1 VTAATWRRRRCYERP
16 VVTRLVLLVL
26 LCVAACGGGGG
37 SPLERDVEKGL
48 AAQLAVDIDR
58 VSCSG
63 DPATACQAKVGDQWL
78 AIAVVPAQGGGVA
91 WELTGVVV
99 ALAPVERYIE
109 KELAEIGHAVKVD
122 CGSRVRTVTVGE
134 RVTCSLGALGAAWAT
149 IVDDEGAVDIEI
161 AIGGDAVRARS
172 EDVDV
177 AGLDELSAALDLG
190 AVSGE
195 PPDEEGGE
203 GGGSGPPVDAGAAP

>member
-1 VTAATWRRRRCYERP
+1 
-16 VVTRLVLLVL
+16 VTRFGLLVIL
-26 LCVAACGGGGG
+26 GVAACGGGGG
-37 SPLERDVEKGL
+37 SPVERDVAKGL
-48 AAQLAVDIDR
+48 AAQLGVEVAKVT
-58 VSCSG
+58 CSG
-63 DPATACQAKVGDQWL
+63 DPATACQARVGDQWL

-99 ALAPVERYIE
+99 AMAPVERYLE
-109 KELAEIGHAVKVD
+109 KELAELGHAVEVD
-122 CGSRVRTVTVGE
+122 CGPRLRAVTVGE

-149 IVDDEGAVDIEI
+149 IVDGEGAVDVEI
-161 AIGGDAVRARS
+161 AIGGAAVRARS

-195 PPDEEGGE
+195 PPDGE
-203 GGGSGPPVDAGAAP
+203 GGATGAGDAPDGTAP